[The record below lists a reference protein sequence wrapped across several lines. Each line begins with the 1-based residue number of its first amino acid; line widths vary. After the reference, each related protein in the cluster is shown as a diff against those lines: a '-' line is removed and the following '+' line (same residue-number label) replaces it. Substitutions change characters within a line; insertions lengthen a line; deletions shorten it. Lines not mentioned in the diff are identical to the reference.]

1 MRVCVRSRCS
11 RPRRIET
18 PFPLP
23 QVIAKMADV
32 VAANVLDLEHGSSHL
47 NTSFLNDVPNSLG
60 ADHLTFNN
68 QTEPDIGQ
76 SSASVLDACSDLE
89 YDLDKI
95 AASESSDALQE
106 WLQTVKCRQ
115 EQLFD
120 HGRLMRILWRAVEEL
135 PEDLLPFVLDM
146 VTLDFTFVDIING
159 RTPLHE
165 ACIVGR
171 IDLVRLCIER
181 GIDIEAR
188 DAYDRRPLHYAAM
201 HGNARL
207 CQYLV
212 ERGGNVLA
220 TDMDGFTPLI
230 QAVISGHVECVK
242 IFVDNS
248 PDSLTGP
255 TSQSSDL
262 IPLTLACQYGHE
274 EVARLLLRHGAK
286 SLPNS
291 EGLYPQHMAARSG
304 HANICRLL
312 IQEGGPDGGGKERHD
327 KYNSWTPLHHAAVGG
342 TPRHFECV
350 RVLVE
355 SGCNV
360 NATDEYG
367 KTAGFYAGWY
377 GVSVR
382 EALGA

>member
-1 MRVCVRSRCS
+1 LTIDVS
-11 RPRRIET
+11 T
-18 PFPLP
+18 T

-32 VAANVLDLEHGSSHL
+32 VAANLLDLEHGSSNVNL
-47 NTSFLNDVPNSLG
+47 SFLNDVPSSLG
-60 ADHLTFNN
+60 ADHLTFS
-68 QTEPDIGQ
+68 QVEADAGLST
-76 SSASVLDACSDLE
+76 SSTMVLDACADLD

-95 AASESSDALQE
+95 VASESSDALQE
-106 WLQTVKCRQ
+106 WLQTVKTRQ
-115 EQLFD
+115 EQQFD

-135 PEDLLPFVLDM
+135 PADLLPFVLDT
-146 VTLDFTFVDIING
+146 VRLDFRFVDNING

-171 IDLVRLCIER
+171 MDLVKLCIER

-201 HGNARL
+201 HGRSSI
-207 CQYLV
+207 CQFLM
-212 ERGGNVLA
+212 ERGANPLT
-220 TDMDGFTPLI
+220 TDMDGYTPLI
-230 QAVISGHVECVK
+230 QAVISGHVDCVQ
-242 IFVDNS
+242 IFVADSADN
-248 PDSLTGP
+248 LALGP
-255 TSQSSDL
+255 TAQSNDL

-304 HANICRLL
+304 HASICRLL
-312 IQEGGPDGGGKERHD
+312 IQEGGPDGGGKDRHD
-327 KYNSWTPLHHAAVGG
+327 KYNQWTPLHHAAVGG

-350 RVLVE
+350 KVLVE
-355 SGCNV
+355 AGCDV

-367 KTAGFYAGWY
+367 KSAGFYAGWY
-377 GVSVR
+377 GVSSWSSQMCWCSFCD
-382 EALGA
+382 

>member
-1 MRVCVRSRCS
+1 
-11 RPRRIET
+11 
-18 PFPLP
+18 
-23 QVIAKMADV
+23 MADV

-60 ADHLTFNN
+60 ADHLAFS
-68 QTEPDIGQ
+68 QAVPDIGQ
-76 SSASVLDACSDLE
+76 SSSASVLDACSDLE

-95 AASESSDALQE
+95 IASESSDALQE
-106 WLQTVKCRQ
+106 WLQTVKNRQ
-115 EQLFD
+115 EQQFD

-135 PEDLLPFVLDM
+135 PEDLLPFLLDM
-146 VTLDFTFVDIING
+146 VTLDFSFVDTING

-165 ACIVGR
+165 ASIVGR
-171 IDLVRLCIER
+171 MDLVKLCIER

-207 CQYLV
+207 CQYLM
-212 ERGGNVLA
+212 ERGGSGLS
-220 TDMDGFTPLI
+220 TDMDGYTPLI

-242 IFVDNS
+242 IFAAKS
-248 PDSLTGP
+248 ADSLTLGP
-255 TSQSSDL
+255 TSQSNDL

-274 EVARLLLRHGAK
+274 EVARLLLKHGAK

-304 HANICRLL
+304 HASICRLL
-312 IQEGGPDGGGKERHD
+312 IHEGGPDGGGKERHD

-355 SGCNV
+355 AGCNV

-367 KTAGFYAGWY
+367 KSAGFYAGWY
-377 GVSVR
+377 GVSYI
-382 EALGA
+382 